1 MASERIMPVPYII
14 LAFQPLPSIIRAS
27 LRSSIYPCRSACNGF
42 GKLLSLYLRTAPLSW
57 VIASETETSFQTC
70 PIQKSTVLGS
80 RQIPAFPLLLQSIS
94 WLLLFYLF
102 FSFFRAFGVSCPRA
116 SSPKVFQVDR
126 LTIGGVD
133 KDKMISTAVKTNH
146 CSDRAGQRNANTSYF
161 LKVSLNE
168 SSAGKRGI
176 FKTCQ
181 HDWLSLPFCTLSP
194 NHRVA
199 VAKKPLITNCWLLP
213 VAEKK
218 RLLIARLPHSFP
230 NNVFCKKYSAEECF
244 WKYFELESVA

>member
-1 MASERIMPVPYII
+1 MSVPYFIP
-14 LAFQPLPSIIRAS
+14 AFQPLPSIIRAS
-27 LRSSIYPCRSACNGF
+27 LRSSIYPCESACNGF

-102 FSFFRAFGVSCPRA
+102 FSFFRVFGVSRPRA

-126 LTIGGVD
+126 LTSDGVD

-161 LKVSLNE
+161 QNVPTWLVVFAFLHIEPQPQSGG
-168 SSAGKRGI
+168 GK
-176 FKTCQ
+176 KA
-181 HDWLSLPFCTLSP
+181 P
-194 NHRVA
+194 NYELLA
-199 VAKKPLITNCWLLP
+199 VAGGRKEKALNSQVAPQLPKQCFLALKKC
-213 VAEKK
+213 
-218 RLLIARLPHSFP
+218 
-230 NNVFCKKYSAEECF
+230 SAEECF
-244 WKYFELESVA
+244 